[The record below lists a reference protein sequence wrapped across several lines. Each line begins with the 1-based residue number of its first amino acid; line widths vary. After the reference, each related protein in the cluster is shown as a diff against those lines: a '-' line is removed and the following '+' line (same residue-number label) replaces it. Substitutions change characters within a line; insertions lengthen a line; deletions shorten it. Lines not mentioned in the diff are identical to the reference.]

1 MWWYDCITELY
12 THVSRECCLGRNPQ
26 NKTEGPEGP
35 KSQKGPEGF
44 EGNGPIT
51 RSIPSIHPP
60 KYNVLK
66 IQYNPKTVDD
76 TEREKGKSMVWC
88 WTQVENRKPLCTQ
101 PTQPRKAGARNMTHY
116 NRLIYKYDQQ
126 QDRMDIGLIPS
137 TRTLY
142 IGYDNYHM
150 QRSGSI
156 TKTEKGHQ

>member
-1 MWWYDCITELY
+1 ML
-12 THVSRECCLGRNPQ
+12 SREGNPQ
-26 NKTEGPEGP
+26 NKTEGP

-88 WTQVENRKPLCTQ
+88 
-101 PTQPRKAGARNMTHY
+101 
-116 NRLIYKYDQQ
+116 
-126 QDRMDIGLIPS
+126 
-137 TRTLY
+137 
-142 IGYDNYHM
+142 
-150 QRSGSI
+150 
-156 TKTEKGHQ
+156 

>member
-1 MWWYDCITELY
+1 MISMQGEI
-12 THVSRECCLGRNPQ
+12 PQ

-88 WTQVENRKPLCTQ
+88 
-101 PTQPRKAGARNMTHY
+101 
-116 NRLIYKYDQQ
+116 
-126 QDRMDIGLIPS
+126 
-137 TRTLY
+137 
-142 IGYDNYHM
+142 
-150 QRSGSI
+150 
-156 TKTEKGHQ
+156 